1 MLRALLLQALA
12 FTCITASILSRNP
25 KQQACKLLSQDDAAL
40 LVKRWTTTLTQ
51 TDSDLGNSSQTWDYL
66 LADDFKL
73 VSGSIQTLQQQNV
86 SLSLARSFQIS
97 NQPR

>member
-1 MLRALLLQALA
+1 MLRVLLLQALA
-12 FTCITASILSRNP
+12 FTGIIASVSRHPHP
-25 KQQACKLLSQDDAAL
+25 KACELLSQNDTNL
-40 LVKRWTTTLTQ
+40 LITRWKTTLTQ
-51 TDSDLGNSSQTWDYL
+51 TDSDLGNSSKTWDYL